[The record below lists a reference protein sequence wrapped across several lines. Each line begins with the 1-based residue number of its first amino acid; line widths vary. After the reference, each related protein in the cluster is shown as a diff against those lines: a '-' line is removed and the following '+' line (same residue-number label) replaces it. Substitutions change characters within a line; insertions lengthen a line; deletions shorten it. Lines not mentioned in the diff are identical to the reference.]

1 MRGGSFGAFPFL
13 IVIMEQEIWKPIP
26 FFNGYFVSNYGRIK
40 SKYRILKQR
49 VDSKGYSTTKIKNN
63 DGDVKNLQVHRIVA
77 TAFIPNLDN
86 KPCVDHIDTDRTN
99 NRVMFNDEGTIDYEK
114 TNLRW
119 VTPKENANNPN
130 SLRKL
135 RNAQNNE
142 DKKRKR
148 IATRLANGGK
158 TSPKEV
164 FSYTKEGRFVMKFS
178 SITEAARAVGKT
190 NATISVAI
198 DSKNRTAA
206 GYVWRSKMI
215 EPTQ

>member
-1 MRGGSFGAFPFL
+1 
-13 IVIMEQEIWKPIP
+13 MEQEIWKPIP
-26 FFNGYFVSNYGRIK
+26 FCNGYFVSNYGRIK

-49 VDSKGYSTTKIKNN
+49 VDSKGYITTKIKNN

-77 TAFIPNLDN
+77 TAFIPNPEN
-86 KPCVDHIDTDRTN
+86 KSCVDHIDTDRTN
-99 NRVMFNDEGTIDYEK
+99 NKVVFKKDGSIDYMK

-178 SITEAARAVGKT
+178 SITEAALAVGKT
-190 NATISVAI
+190 NATISIAI
-198 DSKNRTAA
+198 DSNNRTAA

>member
-1 MRGGSFGAFPFL
+1 M
-13 IVIMEQEIWKPIP
+13 
-26 FFNGYFVSNYGRIK
+26 
-40 SKYRILKQR
+40 
-49 VDSKGYSTTKIKNN
+49 
-63 DGDVKNLQVHRIVA
+63 
-77 TAFIPNLDN
+77 FIPNLEN

-99 NRVMFNDEGTIDYEK
+99 NRVVFNDDGTIDYEK

-119 VTPKENANNPN
+119 VTHKENSNNPN
-130 SLRKL
+130 SLAKL
-135 RNAQNNE
+135 RNTQNNE

-148 IATRLANGGK
+148 IATRLVNGGK

-164 FSYTKEGRFVMKFS
+164 FSYTKEGCFVMKFS
-178 SITEAARAVGKT
+178 SITEAAHAVGKT

-198 DSKNRTAA
+198 DSNNRTAA

>member
-1 MRGGSFGAFPFL
+1 M
-13 IVIMEQEIWKPIP
+13 
-26 FFNGYFVSNYGRIK
+26 
-40 SKYRILKQR
+40 
-49 VDSKGYSTTKIKNN
+49 
-63 DGDVKNLQVHRIVA
+63 QVHRIVA
-77 TAFIPNLDN
+77 SVFIPNLDN

-99 NRVMFNDEGTIDYEK
+99 NRVVFNDDGTIDYEN

-119 VTPKENANNPN
+119 VTHKENANNPN

-178 SITEAARAVGKT
+178 SITDAARFVGKT

-198 DSKNRTAA
+198 DSNSRTAA

>member
-1 MRGGSFGAFPFL
+1 
-13 IVIMEQEIWKPIP
+13 MEQEIWKPIP
-26 FFNGYFVSNYGRIK
+26 FCNGYFVSNYGRIK

-49 VDSKGYSTTKIKNN
+49 VDSKGYSTTRIKNN

-77 TAFIPNLDN
+77 SVFIPNLDN

-99 NRVMFNDEGTIDYEK
+99 NKVVFKKDGSIDYME

-178 SITEAARAVGKT
+178 SITEAAHVVGKT

-198 DSKNRTAA
+198 DSNSRTAA

-215 EPTQ
+215 EPPQ

>member
-1 MRGGSFGAFPFL
+1 
-13 IVIMEQEIWKPIP
+13 MEHEIWKPIP
-26 FFNGYFVSNYGRIK
+26 FCNGYFVSNYGRIK
-40 SKYRILKQR
+40 SKYHILKQR
-49 VDSKGYSTTKIKNN
+49 VDSKGYSITRIKNS

-77 TAFIPNLDN
+77 LVFIPNPEN

-99 NRVMFNDEGTIDYEK
+99 NKVVFKKDGSIDYME

-148 IATRLANGGK
+148 IATRLAKGGK

-178 SITEAARAVGKT
+178 SITEAARFVEKT

-198 DSKNRTAA
+198 DSNSRTAA
-206 GYVWRSKMI
+206 GYVWRSKRI

>member
-1 MRGGSFGAFPFL
+1 
-13 IVIMEQEIWKPIP
+13 MEQEIWKVIESYPM
-26 FFNGYFVSNYGRIK
+26 YEVSNFGKVRKISSGRV
-40 SKYRILKQR
+40 LKQCL
-49 VDSKGYSTTKIKNN
+49 DSKGYPSVNVN
-63 DGDVKNLQVHRIVA
+63 DGKKVTLKVVHRLVA
-77 TAFIPNLDN
+77 IAFLPNPEN
-86 KPCVDHIDTDRTN
+86 KTCIDHIDTDRTN
-99 NRVMFNDEGTIDYEK
+99 NKVVFKKDGSIDYVE

-119 VTPKENANNPN
+119 VTPKENSNNPN

-148 IATRLANGGK
+148 IVTRLANGGK

-178 SITEAARAVGKT
+178 SITEAAHAVGKT

-198 DSKNRTAA
+198 DSNNRTAA

-215 EPTQ
+215 EPTQRGSI

>member
-1 MRGGSFGAFPFL
+1 MY
-13 IVIMEQEIWKPIP
+13 E
-26 FFNGYFVSNYGRIK
+26 VSNLGKVRKISSGRV
-40 SKYRILKQR
+40 LKQCL
-49 VDSKGYSTTKIKNN
+49 DSKGYPSVNVN
-63 DGDVKNLQVHRIVA
+63 DGKKVTLKVVHRLVA
-77 TAFIPNLDN
+77 IAFLPNPEN
-86 KPCVDHIDTDRTN
+86 KPCIDHIDTDRTN
-99 NRVMFNDEGTIDYEK
+99 NKVVFKKDGSIDYME

-130 SLRKL
+130 SLKKL

-148 IATRLANGGK
+148 IATRLTNGGK

-164 FSYTKEGRFVMKFS
+164 FSYTKEGCFVMKFS
-178 SITEAARAVGKT
+178 SITEAAHAVGKK

-198 DSKNRTAA
+198 DSNNRTAA

>member
-1 MRGGSFGAFPFL
+1 
-13 IVIMEQEIWKPIP
+13 MEQEIWKPIQ
-26 FFNGYFVSNYGRIK
+26 FCDGYFVSNMGKIK

-49 VDSKGYSTTKIKNN
+49 LDSKGYVTTRIKNN
-63 DGDVKNLQVHRIVA
+63 DGCVKHLQVHRLVA
-77 TAFIPNLDN
+77 AAFIPNPEN

-99 NRVMFNDEGTIDYEK
+99 NKVVFKKDGSIDYIE

-158 TSPKEV
+158 TSPKEI

-178 SITEAARAVGKT
+178 SITEAARSVGKT

-198 DSKNRTAA
+198 DSNSRTAA
-206 GYVWRSKMI
+206 GYIWRSKMI

>member
-1 MRGGSFGAFPFL
+1 
-13 IVIMEQEIWKPIP
+13 MEHEIWKPIP
-26 FFNGYFVSNYGRIK
+26 FCNGYFVSNYGRIK
-40 SKYRILKQR
+40 SKYRILKPR
-49 VDSKGYSTTKIKNN
+49 VDSKGYSTTRIKNN
-63 DGDVKNLQVHRIVA
+63 DGNVKNLQVHRIVA
-77 TAFIPNLDN
+77 SVFIPNLDN

-99 NRVMFNDEGTIDYEK
+99 NRVVFNDDGTIDYEN

-119 VTPKENANNPN
+119 VTHKENANNPN

-178 SITEAARAVGKT
+178 SITDAARFVGKT

-198 DSKNRTAA
+198 DSNSRTAA

>member
-1 MRGGSFGAFPFL
+1 
-13 IVIMEQEIWKPIP
+13 MEQEIWKPIP
-26 FFNGYFVSNYGRIK
+26 FCNGYFVSNYGRIK
-40 SKYRILKQR
+40 SKYRILKPR
-49 VDSKGYSTTKIKNN
+49 VDSKGYSTTRIKNN
-63 DGDVKNLQVHRIVA
+63 DGNVKNLQVHRIVA
-77 TAFIPNLDN
+77 SVFIPNLDN

-99 NRVMFNDEGTIDYEK
+99 NRVVFNDDGTIDYEN

-119 VTPKENANNPN
+119 VTHKENANNPN

-158 TSPKEV
+158 TAPKEV
-164 FSYTKEGRFVMKFS
+164 FSYTKDGSFARKFS

-198 DSKNRTAA
+198 DSNRRTAA
-206 GYVWRSKMI
+206 GYIWRSKRI
-215 EPTQ
+215 EPNK